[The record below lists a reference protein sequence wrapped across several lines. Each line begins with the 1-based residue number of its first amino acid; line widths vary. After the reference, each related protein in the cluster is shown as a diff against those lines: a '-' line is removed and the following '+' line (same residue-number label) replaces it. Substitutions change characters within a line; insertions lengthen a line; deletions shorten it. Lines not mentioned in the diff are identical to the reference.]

1 MIELVE
7 THRLVSIADV
17 DYVNGLADQFRR
29 SGDPEERN
37 IGLIAAAILERL
49 GLKENAPEAATS
61 KGQHKK
67 IHTFIVNE
75 KKEKIN
81 GNYQ

>member
-1 MIELVE
+1 MELVE

-17 DYVNGLADQFRR
+17 DYVNGLADRFRR

-37 IGLIAAAILERL
+37 IGLIAEAILKRL

-61 KGQHKK
+61 KGNIRNK
-67 IHTFIVNE
+67 ITALL
-75 KKEKIN
+75 
-81 GNYQ
+81 